1 MIAESSPN
9 LKFGR
14 TMCAL
19 AMLLL
24 AGCAWEGDATPG
36 DGRTGAGSSS
46 ATESKE
52 MHRDLRSCALELA
65 ALKITAPEIHRD
77 LQARFERVM
86 HAASNY
92 SGVRDRVNPD
102 TRATADAFYEYET
115 SVVCSRVRQETLE
128 ALTTLPGADHV
139 G

>member
-1 MIAESSPN
+1 
-9 LKFGR
+9 
-14 TMCAL
+14 
-19 AMLLL
+19 
-24 AGCAWEGDATPG
+24 
-36 DGRTGAGSSS
+36 
-46 ATESKE
+46 
-52 MHRDLRSCALELA
+52 MHRELGACEQELA
-65 ALKITAPEIHRD
+65 ALKITAPEIHRE

-92 SGVRDRVNPD
+92 SGVRDRVNSD

-128 ALTTLPGADHV
+128 ALTTLPGAEHV